1 MSRHRYF
8 DETVTGLGFGLV
20 NTTAQSRSSCG
31 SHVGM
36 CLFCSRFCS
45 QMNLI
50 LEDFDIAEPNDF
62 FLEQLE
68 DSDIA
73 EPNDF
78 SLEQPFLDNN
88 KVPDGTQRE
97 SRGKRMSMI
106 AIVTLFGQT
115 IKVRVLHCIA
125 RDLATC
131 LSYIFIYAFIFSGPS
146 QGKNIRSVGPKISTT
161 TEGKRNTE

>member
-31 SHVGM
+31 PHVGM

-62 FLEQLE
+62 FLEQ
-68 DSDIA
+68 
-73 EPNDF
+73 
-78 SLEQPFLDNN
+78 PFLDDN
-88 KVPDGTQRE
+88 KVPDETQEE

-131 LSYIFIYAFIFSGPS
+131 LSYIFIYAFILSGLS
-146 QGKNIRSVGPKISTT
+146 QGKNITSVGPKISII